1 VSQRH
6 LVKSLSTAI
15 VVVDFRLR
23 IVFVNHSAETLLG
36 VSERHLLGHCL
47 GDVLLPS
54 EPLESLCRRSLD
66 TGLAFRLREFACRAS
81 MRSLMLDCR
90 INPYEDGET
99 VLLEMYDTTFERRLR
114 QESELIAQQKV
125 SRAIVR
131 QLAHEVKNPLGG
143 MRGAAQLL
151 QRQLHNGPLT
161 QYTRVIIDEIDRL
174 AALVDSILQPGGKL
188 ALKDCNPHE
197 VTEQVAR
204 LVEAELPAGV
214 KLVRDYDPSLPVIRI
229 DRNQMIQAL
238 LNLVRN
244 AMQAVGD
251 SGTIVLRTR
260 AQNKVHLGQ
269 EWHRLVLCIEVEDD
283 GPGIPTDL
291 LENIFYPLVTGRSS
305 GTGLGLTIAQ
315 ELVAHHKGLIDV
327 ESEPGATRFTIRLP
341 CDLEPND
348 MEEVQR

>member
-1 VSQRH
+1 MSHRH

-15 VVVDFRLR
+15 VVIDSRQR
-23 IVFVNHSAETLLG
+23 IEFVNHSAETLLG
-36 VSERHLLGHCL
+36 VSERHLLGHFL
-47 GDVLLPS
+47 GDILIPAEALV
-54 EPLESLCRRSLD
+54 SLCQRSLD
-66 TGLAFRLREFACRAS
+66 TGLAFRMRELACRAS
-81 MRSLMLDCR
+81 MRNLILDCR
-90 INPYEDGET
+90 INPYEDGKS
-99 VLLEMYDTTFERRLR
+99 VLLEMHDTTFERRLQ

-151 QRQLHNGPLT
+151 QRQLQNGPLT

-174 AALVDSILQPGGKL
+174 AALVDSILQPGGEL
-188 ALKDCNPHE
+188 ALQECNPHE

-204 LVEAELPAGV
+204 LVEAELPPGV
-214 KLVRDYDPSLPVIRI
+214 RLVRDYDPSLPVIRI

-269 EWHRLVLCIEVEDD
+269 EWYRLVLCIEVEDD

-315 ELVAHHKGLIDV
+315 ELVAHHRGLIEV
-327 ESEPGATRFTIRLP
+327 ASEPGSTRFTIRLP
-341 CDLEPND
+341 CDLGSND
-348 MEEVQR
+348 MEEDQQ